1 MVARLT
7 NAALKAEVEAL
18 APAPRPPD
26 PLRFFRPAPEG
37 PPTLNGVSE
46 SLIRAA
52 MSMQEAEVG
61 PTERQVAACDAAR
74 AQLQEVMQRWN
85 ALRTRGAR

>member
-1 MVARLT
+1 
-7 NAALKAEVEAL
+7 
-18 APAPRPPD
+18 
-26 PLRFFRPAPEG
+26 
-37 PPTLNGVSE
+37 VSE

-74 AQLQEVMQRWN
+74 AQLQEVTQRWN
-85 ALRTRGAR
+85 ALRTRAAR